1 MANLLL
7 ESSAFTKFFQP
18 EEGSEK
24 VISLVDDPNNCAFV
38 SWLTL
43 VEFPSA
49 LMRRVRMGEI
59 TEADFKRVRRNLYAH
74 LRLGRFRIVLWSI
87 GQVEDAIL
95 LLLLLLRYGNRFPL
109 RALDALPLAVAL
121 DMKAQGILDFFV
133 CADETLCEVAEKEG
147 ISVINP
153 LKAP

>member
-7 ESSAFTKFFQP
+7 ESSAFAKYFQP
-18 EEGSEK
+18 EEGSDK
-24 VISLVDDPNNCAFV
+24 FISLVDDPNNCAFV

-43 VEFPSA
+43 VEFHSA
-49 LMRRVRMGEI
+49 LMRRVRTGEI

-87 GQVEDAIL
+87 GQVENAI
-95 LLLLLLRYGNRFPL
+95 LLLLRYGNRFPL
-109 RALDALPLAVAL
+109 RALDALQLAVAL